1 MRMLRL
7 RTAKVFLG
15 LCLGLCASESLADD
29 ASFPAWMSRPE
40 TASAF
45 SSLSSFEIIANQTGQ
60 SRVPFIEITTRHRP
74 AGGIALRIG
83 STMADAIAGA
93 TIEKIDSDGTL
104 VAVRVLTLSPPGAE
118 NATTVHAVTLG
129 SDGPLLAAA
138 TTRWNE
144 SSGTEGTAAYA
155 VITGS
160 EGAVFHAAGD
170 LSGLRLRSRTGTWRR
185 ERTTKPFYGWDLPA
199 SGATVPSVFLRSLG
213 GKVDE
218 AQEDTLDIDL
228 AETVSSARLPAI
240 SLSQIQSLQAR
251 SNGMQVGLG
260 LSREVARGLSLWTQV
275 GFGLSRIKAESRM
288 LNLATV
294 DQAMASGIEALG
306 SVRRTAPSG
315 VFSIGMSQTFGDD
328 DLVALYLSLEADQTP
343 VLVESSDGPAII
355 GIASTR
361 AVTVGLTVAFRF

>member
-1 MRMLRL
+1 MRMHRL
-7 RTAKVFLG
+7 RIAKVSLG
-15 LCLGLCASESLADD
+15 LCLGLCASESLAED
-29 ASFPAWMSRPE
+29 ASFPAWMSHPE

-45 SSLSSFEIIANQTGQ
+45 FSLSSFETVASQTGQ
-60 SRVPFIEITTRHRP
+60 IRVPFIEITTRHRP
-74 AGGIALRIG
+74 TGGIALRIG

-104 VAVRVLTLSPPGAE
+104 VAVSVLTLSPQGAG

-138 TTRWNE
+138 TTGWDQ

-155 VITGS
+155 VITGP

-185 ERTTKPFYGWDLPA
+185 ERSIKPFYGWDLPA

-213 GKVDE
+213 GKVNE

-228 AETVSSARLPAI
+228 AETVSTARLPVV
-240 SLSQIQSLQAR
+240 SLSQIQSLQSR
-251 SNGMQVGLG
+251 SNGMQAGLG

-275 GFGLSRIKAESRM
+275 GFGLSRMKAESRI

-294 DQAMASGIEALG
+294 DQAMASGVEALG
-306 SVRRTAPSG
+306 SVRRKLPSG
-315 VFSIGMSQTFGDD
+315 VFSIGMSQTFGDG
-328 DLVALYLSLEADQTP
+328 DLFSLYVSAEADQTP
-343 VLVESSDGPAII
+343 VLVESSDGPAAI
-355 GIASTR
+355 GIASMR
-361 AVTVGLTVAFRF
+361 SVTVGLTVAFRF